1 MPSRFRMVLIFLLVP
16 LFGTNVSAQ
25 ASQPG
30 QGQAP
35 VTELRELLGQLV
47 ANNPDILA
55 AKYRFEAATK
65 RPPQV
70 STLPEPKLALVNFGV
85 GQPFSGFVNEFAYR
99 AIGVSQEIPFPG
111 KLELAGEEAQREA
124 DSDRENYRSIVLE
137 KTSQLKAVYYD
148 WYSVTKAIE
157 ITSKNRDLLD
167 RFEQIARAR
176 YSVGKGIQPDVLKAQ
191 VEVSGLAQQL
201 EMLQQKKI
209 RHRSANPLFAE
220 LRSPTGPPLRDPAIA
235 YAASVGLCASN
246 GRKPVAPASSE
257 PGNGPKPRCGYRP
270 RSQRVSSRLQ
280 LQLPIPEDRA
290 GISRL
295 LHGDGGNKAAPS
307 LLAEAAARG
316 RRGRSAVSG
325 SAAKLSGKPPGSR
338 LRSERQVLHRND
350 QRKATGPFSV
360 RDYSAIIRGPG
371 VGALRLRSRKCG
383 LPHASKQ
390 RSHIAE
396 LRNAVFPGAGKTRAG
411 ACRIGTVGRDGAD
424 SHSAV
429 KRRKGFSHGRRNESE
444 RRESRTST

>member
-35 VTELRELLGQLV
+35 VTELRELLGQLI

-201 EMLQQKKI
+201 EMLQQKKSIIEARI
-209 RHRSANPLFAE
+209 RSFLNSEVPLGRPSEIQQSPMPLQLESVLQMVETRSPRLQASRAMVQSRAVGIDRARREYRPDFNFSFQFQKTGPAFHDYYMAMAEIKLPVYFSRKQRLGVEEAEARFQEARQNYQASRQDLVFEAKDKYFTAMTSEKLLALFQSGIIPQSSTALESALSGYEVGNLDFLTLLNNAITLLNYEMQYYQELTKHEQALAE
-220 LRSPTGPPLRDPAIA
+220 LEPLVGVELIPT
-235 YAASVGLCASN
+235 
-246 GRKPVAPASSE
+246 
-257 PGNGPKPRCGYRP
+257 RP
-270 RSQRVSSRLQ
+270 
-280 LQLPIPEDRA
+280 
-290 GISRL
+290 
-295 LHGDGGNKAAPS
+295 
-307 LLAEAAARG
+307 
-316 RRGRSAVSG
+316 
-325 SAAKLSGKPPGSR
+325 
-338 LRSERQVLHRND
+338 
-350 QRKATGPFSV
+350 
-360 RDYSAIIRGPG
+360 
-371 VGALRLRSRKCG
+371 
-383 LPHASKQ
+383 
-390 RSHIAE
+390 
-396 LRNAVFPGAGKTRAG
+396 
-411 ACRIGTVGRDGAD
+411 
-424 SHSAV
+424 
-429 KRRKGFSHGRRNESE
+429 
-444 RRESRTST
+444 